1 MYANIDFITTIRIE
15 RERSIR
21 DDRLARLAA
30 RLRDCC
36 RPSVVSRLARA
47 MSRRIAPSQELPR

>member
-1 MYANIDFITTIRIE
+1 VYANIDLITAIRME

-21 DDRLARLAA
+21 DDRLTRLAA

-36 RPSVVSRLARA
+36 RSSLISRFARA
-47 MSRRIAPSQELPR
+47 MGRSLATRQEPTR